1 MALESQA
8 IADYNNSTIIFTD
21 VYIHMVVAVALIEP
35 QYPINV
41 GHIARL
47 MKNFGLKSLYFVRP
61 NFDKTEAAKYSTHGN
76 DVLVAAKTVT
86 LRQLRNKFDVLIGT
100 TAIQAISRLNILR
113 ESISAERLAK
123 IIHDSSTKD
132 FCILLGRESSGLNN
146 EELEIC
152 NLVVTVDTKTNYRT
166 MNVAHALAI
175 LLYEI
180 SKLKSKLPV
189 KKSKKRVDLASQKDI
204 DLLLQYVSKLADA
217 GNYDLHKRPLLEAAV
232 KKLLAKSVPT
242 TKDVMLLMSLLR
254 KSLLA
259 IERGYGK
266 SKY

>member
-1 MALESQA
+1 M
-8 IADYNNSTIIFTD
+8 T
-21 VYIHMVVAVALIEP
+21 VAVVLIEP

-41 GHIARL
+41 GYIARL
-47 MKNFGLKSLYFVRP
+47 MKNFGLKSLYLVRP
-61 NFDKTEAAKYSTHGN
+61 NFDKAEAAKYSTHGN

-86 LRQLRNKFDVLIGT
+86 LSELRKKFDILIGT

-113 ESISAERLAK
+113 ESISAEQLAK
-123 IIHDSSTKD
+123 IIHGSSTKD

-146 EELEIC
+146 EELELC
-152 NLVVTVDTKTNYRT
+152 NLVVTIDTKTNYRT

-180 SKLKSKLPV
+180 SKLQSSSELPA
-189 KKSKKRVDLASQKDI
+189 KKSKKMVDLASQKDI

-217 GNYDLHKRPLLEAAV
+217 GNYDLHKKPLLEAAL

-266 SKY
+266 K